1 MFISDFCETLLLS
14 DQCQEVGSVLVK
26 PQSSSTLHPHKPI
39 PSPLLLTPTSLLV
52 CCVSKDVT
60 AASASKFAQKV
71 FLPHPVSHFL
81 LPYDNCGGQ
90 L

>member
-1 MFISDFCETLLLS
+1 MFISDFCETLLLN

-26 PQSSSTLHPHKPI
+26 TQSSSTLQPRKPI

-60 AASASKFAQKV
+60 AAAASKFAQKV
-71 FLPHPVSHFL
+71 FLPQSVFYFL
-81 LPYDNCGGQ
+81 FAL
-90 L
+90 